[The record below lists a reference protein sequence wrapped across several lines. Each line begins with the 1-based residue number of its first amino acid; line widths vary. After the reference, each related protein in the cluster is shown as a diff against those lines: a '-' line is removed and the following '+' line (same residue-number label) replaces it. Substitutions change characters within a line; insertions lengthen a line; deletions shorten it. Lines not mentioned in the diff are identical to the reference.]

1 MLKISAPKA
10 CKIIDITYRQL
21 DYWVR
26 TNLVIPSISDGK
38 GSGSQ
43 RLFSFE
49 DLLKLKIIKSMLD
62 AGLNLKKI
70 RQCINYCE
78 DVLDKNLSSCS
89 IVFDSTN
96 SMFIQD
102 DVQLLD
108 AIKHGQGV
116 LNILPL
122 ESLSDKLKL
131 EVSSNG
137 ESRSQLETE
146 VAGQLKLLSS

>member
-1 MLKISAPKA
+1 MKIGVTASQA
-10 CKIIDITYRQL
+10 CKIANISYRQL

-26 TNLVIPSISDGK
+26 TNLISPSLQDGK

-43 RLFSFE
+43 RLFAFE

-70 RQCINYCE
+70 RSCINYCE
-78 DVLDKNLSSCS
+78 GVLNTNLASCS

-96 SMFIQD
+96 SMLIQD
-102 DVQLLD
+102 DEQLLD

-122 ESLSDKLKL
+122 ESLSNTLKAQVAL
-131 EVSSNG
+131 KEEEYAQESTSKKISS
-137 ESRSQLETE
+137 L
-146 VAGQLKLLSS
+146 